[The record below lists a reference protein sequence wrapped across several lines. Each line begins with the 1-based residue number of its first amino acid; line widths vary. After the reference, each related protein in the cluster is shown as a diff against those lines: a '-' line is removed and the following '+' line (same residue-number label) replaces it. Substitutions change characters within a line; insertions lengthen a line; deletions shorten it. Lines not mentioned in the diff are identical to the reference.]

1 MSRYPALIRVN
12 DDASYDVTFP
22 DLPEVNA
29 AGPSLDDALEA
40 AGSAL
45 QAHLDITADAP
56 PPFATGEPDA
66 SGAMLTLIDGAHQSE
81 APKLTEVTLSLDA
94 RMLTRIDEFRAL
106 HGFATRDM
114 FFTHI
119 AQNALQRPVRPA
131 ARDDGERREFKP
143 RTERPQREDFA
154 TREPRASTQYFRDGD
169 KKRGGSF
176 KPRRD
181 DETPRNPRRTRP
193 EEGSYEDRPKREYRS
208 RNASSG
214 DERPKRQYTA
224 RDDRGGERPKRP
236 YTPRNDA
243 EGGDRPRRPYTPRS
257 EEGGERK
264 TYGERKSFGDKKPYG
279 DRKPG
284 GFGGK
289 PGGSKG
295 GMGFRKGPRR
305 GE

>member
-1 MSRYPALIRVN
+1 MARYPALIRVN

-40 AGSAL
+40 AGAAL
-45 QAHLDITADAP
+45 QAHLDATADAP
-56 PPFATGEPDA
+56 EPFAAGEPDA
-66 SGAMLTLIDGAHQSE
+66 TGAMLTLIAGAHQSE
-81 APKLTEVTLSLDA
+81 APKLTEITLAMDA
-94 RMLTRIDEFRAL
+94 RLLARIDEFRTAQ
-106 HGFATRDM
+106 GFATREM
-114 FFTHI
+114 FFTHV
-119 AQNALQRPVRPA
+119 AQNALQRPARPG
-131 ARDDGERREFKP
+131 REDGERREFKP
-143 RTERPQREDFA
+143 RGERPQREDFA

-181 DETPRNPRRTRP
+181 DDAPRNPRRTRP
-193 EEGSYEDRPKREYRS
+193 ESDGGYEDRPKREYRPREENS
-208 RNASSG
+208 ERPQRAYRPRDEASS
-214 DERPKRQYTA
+214 DRPKREYKP
-224 RDDRGGERPKRP
+224 RDEHGGERPKRP
-236 YTPRNDA
+236 YTPRSDDSS
-243 EGGDRPRRPYTPRS
+243 DRPRKP
-257 EEGGERK
+257 
-264 TYGERKSFGDKKPYG
+264 YGERKSFGDKKPYG

-284 GFGGK
+284 GFGSK